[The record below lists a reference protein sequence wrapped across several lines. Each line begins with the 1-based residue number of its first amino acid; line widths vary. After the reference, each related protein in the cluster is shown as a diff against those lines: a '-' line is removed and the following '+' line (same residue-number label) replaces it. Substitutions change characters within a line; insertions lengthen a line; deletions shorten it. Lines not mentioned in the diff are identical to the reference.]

1 MTLLG
6 QKGVFMKRFVAIV
19 ILAGI
24 SLLGYSGNYFTK
36 TGHIWFFSSAPLE
49 DIEAHNRQVT
59 SIIKTETGEMV
70 FKVLMKGFQF
80 EKALMQE
87 HFNEKYV
94 ESDLYP
100 ESTFKGRIVNISE
113 LDFESEGTYKVQV
126 EGDLLI
132 HGVTKPVNAQGTL
145 EVKEN
150 KILGKCTFQVAVAD
164 YEIKIPGAVKDNIA
178 EVIDIHVDMEYEP
191 LN

>member
-1 MTLLG
+1 MKKLIV
-6 QKGVFMKRFVAIV
+6 VF
-19 ILAGI
+19 ILIGI
-24 SLLGYSGNYFTK
+24 SLVGYSGNYFTK
-36 TGHIWFFSSAPLE
+36 TGHIWFFSDAPLE

-59 SIIKTETGEMV
+59 SILKTETGEMV

-100 ESTFKGRIVNISE
+100 ESTFKGSITNIDE
-113 LDFESEGTYKVQV
+113 VDFESDGTYEVNV
-126 EGDLLI
+126 EGDLSI
-132 HGVTKPVNAQGTL
+132 HGVTTPVEAKGTL

-150 KILGKCTFQVAVAD
+150 KIIGKCTFQVAVAD
-164 YEIKIPGAVKDNIA
+164 YKIKIPGAVRDNIA
-178 EVIDIHVDMEYEP
+178 EVIDIHVDMVYEP